1 MHAYL
6 TELTYERMTE
16 YAMINGA
23 ELVIRIAAFLVLY
36 GIALAIEG
44 WGVVASLQITLV
56 VAFGFAVSRPC
67 LTLEMVEDA
76 IHFLSKETTVQ
87 AIARSATKTR
97 NALSATYSAPQRSA
111 SSAALLVGD
120 PTMMRDRGGNFVL
133 PRADVMKLRDRLRN
147 EELAA
152 GSIFSRLRNRT
163 LRHEATSDV
172 GHRREMCAH
181 AQILALEEAI
191 DTEWVY
197 MWDKL
202 GLLVLCVFLMTSP
215 PLVADSEQL
224 ATWMEILMA
233 TRRVYH
239 LEWLVAYGSWERMCG
254 WGRCLTEDEITSLPA
269 AMGSAEYSM
278 IDLPDDNWQWADSP
292 TRVDGWDSDPADVDL
307 YERDDVDWDGQ
318 YSSGRKRRSDRDGVV
333 LDVDSFTRTLRKP
346 RVDTQKEINQH
357 MLSVEIAV
365 KEALLARG
373 ESHFTDQ
380 EFPPN
385 DRSLFMDPDNPPS
398 KLQVV
403 SEWMRPT
410 DIVKEKHLVNHPC
423 LFSGVANS
431 SDVCQVVLL
440 LLHNVCSKYPLL
452 PPLFF
457 CFLGKQ
463 GRLGDCWF
471 LSAVAVLTEVSR
483 ISEVILTPEYN
494 QEGIYTVRFCMQ
506 SDPSVLE
513 HKCGYGPQSGH
524 CPKFAFSLLTL
535 YTYVKKNHFFP
546 VNCCRKGNEMWVSLL
561 DKAYAKLH
569 GSYEAL
575 KGGLVQ
581 DALVDLTGGAGEEID
596 MRSAE
601 AQIVLESGRLWSQ
614 LQRFKQ
620 EGFLLGAGSPSG
632 SNVHISSSGIV
643 QGHAYS

>member
-1 MHAYL
+1 
-6 TELTYERMTE
+6 
-16 YAMINGA
+16 MIMNYDY
-23 ELVIRIAAFLVLY
+23 RTDIAAFLVLY

-44 WGVVASLQITLV
+44 WGVVASLQIYPPFAGAAVSAITLI

-76 IHFLSKETTVQ
+76 IIFLSKETMVQ
-87 AIARSATKTR
+87 AIALSATKTR
-97 NALSATYSAPQRSA
+97 NALSGTYSAPQRSA

-181 AQILALEEAI
+181 ARILALEEAI
-191 DTEWVY
+191 DTEWAY
-197 MWDKL
+197 MWDKFGGYLLLLL
-202 GLLVLCVFLMTSP
+202 GLTAKAERVQPESGPVCLFGTEFQKNIFWEF
-215 PLVADSEQL
+215 LVADSEQGIEAGQVGL
-224 ATWMEILMA
+224 RLITKTDKQTTVKEWSISATSIA
-233 TRRVYH
+233 D
-239 LEWLVAYGSWERMCG
+239 GSWHIITQTIDAELGEATCYLDGNFDGYQTGLPLRVASCIWELG
-254 WGRCLTEDEITSLPA
+254 TDVWVSIRPPIDVDSFGRSDSEGAEAKVHITDVFLWGRCLTEDEIASLPA

-410 DIVKEKHLVNHPC
+410 DIVKEKHLGNHLC
-423 LFSGVANS
+423 LFSGVSNS
-431 SDVCQVVLL
+431 SDVC
-440 LLHNVCSKYPLL
+440 
-452 PPLFF
+452 
-457 CFLGKQ
+457 Q

-483 ISEVILTPEYN
+483 ISKVIITPEYN
-494 QEGIYTVRFCMQ
+494 HEGIYTVRFCIQ
-506 SDPSVLE
+506 GDWVAIVVNDWIPCESPG
-513 HKCGYGPQSGH
+513 KPA
-524 CPKFAFSLLTL
+524 FATS
-535 YTYVKKNHFFP
+535 
-546 VNCCRKGNEMWVSLL
+546 RKGNEKMYLRMNSC
-561 DKAYAKLH
+561 
-569 GSYEAL
+569 
-575 KGGLVQ
+575 
-581 DALVDLTGGAGEEID
+581 
-596 MRSAE
+596 
-601 AQIVLESGRLWSQ
+601 
-614 LQRFKQ
+614 
-620 EGFLLGAGSPSG
+620 
-632 SNVHISSSGIV
+632 
-643 QGHAYS
+643 